1 VKRDGVADGRPL
13 NADRSS
19 DLVTA
24 VELGRDH
31 RPPATRRRVRLDR
44 PAVRD
49 GPRPFLIGTDEAERV
64 LVDEQFLVDVL
75 LCHNIPM
82 YAVTGDKRTA
92 PGTDYKRLYSLE
104 RPTVRNENIV
114 ATETIY
120 TLIAMRPCD

>member
-1 VKRDGVADGRPL
+1 
-13 NADRSS
+13 
-19 DLVTA
+19 
-24 VELGRDH
+24 
-31 RPPATRRRVRLDR
+31 
-44 PAVRD
+44 
-49 GPRPFLIGTDEAERV
+49 
-64 LVDEQFLVDVL
+64 
-75 LCHNIPM
+75 M